1 MTTPL
6 ENLFPN
12 GANLPS
18 GADMV
23 VYLASTIIAV
33 FDDPDL
39 SAEDFSIQPYPAIA
53 IRGDDGDLTLYAYDA
68 TDTTT
73 ADDGGVT
80 CIVVSGRRYI
90 RTTELIVQDSALS
103 ATTTAQP
110 VSPALGDT
118 YVVPAAPSGDDW
130 ASKAKTVATYTARG
144 WKFRNP
150 WPGMI
155 VYVEDE
161 ATYYHYTAA
170 GSWAAGLPLGAIADG
185 TITPMKLAHPFAIL
199 KVVDERNAPPGSA
212 PTAGTMYQVGTAPTG
227 AFAANTKEIAR
238 YNGTS
243 YDFIAPGEG
252 DTIYRL
258 DEAVL
263 YTYRSGLWGVTN
275 DPPAILRA
283 KRADVADEVL
293 SSVSGTT
300 PVYSTG
306 ISIASL
312 TSRKLRVT
320 VFNVQAKL
328 NTTSVTQFV
337 VELYRDTESTPLA
350 SFISNL
356 TDTTYGVAFAATA
369 SWQFMLDVPDT
380 SSHDYRIG
388 VKASEATS
396 ARTPTLTYDLM
407 IEEVELS

>member
-6 ENLFPN
+6 ENLFPL
-12 GANLPS
+12 ASNLP
-18 GADMV
+18 GAPDLRS
-23 VYLASTIIAV
+23 YLASAIIAV

-53 IRGDDGDLTLYAYDA
+53 IRGDDGELTLYAYDA

-110 VSPALGDT
+110 ASPALGDT

-130 ASKAKTVATYTARG
+130 STEAKTVATWTARG
-144 WKFRNP
+144 WVFRQP
-150 WPGMI
+150 WTGMI

-170 GSWAAGLPLGAIADG
+170 GSWASGLPLGAIADG

-199 KVVDERNAPPGSA
+199 RVVDERNAPPGS
-212 PTAGTMYQVGTAPTG
+212 PPSTGTMYQVGTSPTG
-227 AFAANTKEIAR
+227 DFASNTKEIAR

-243 YDFIAPGEG
+243 YDFIAPEEG

-258 DEAVL
+258 DEGVL
-263 YTYRSGLWGVTN
+263 YTYRSGVWGTTA
-275 DPPAILRA
+275 PAQSVLASYYDEHTVSSTPSPGFQNLISFGPITGAIGQKVRVKIHMYGGSTAGSGLDIGVRKDTEGSLSKSLFVLRA
-283 KRADVADEVL
+283 GTHDGA
-293 SSVSGTT
+293 SG
-300 PVYSTG
+300 
-306 ISIASL
+306 IA
-312 TSRKLRVT
+312 
-320 VFNVQAKL
+320 
-328 NTTSVTQFV
+328 
-337 VELYRDTESTPLA
+337 E
-350 SFISNL
+350 I
-356 TDTTYGVAFAATA
+356 
-369 SWQFMLDVPDT
+369 DVPDASPHT
-380 SSHDYRIG
+380 YHVSTTIG
-388 VKASEATS
+388 TNYFDVIPVYFRAT
-396 ARTPTLTYDLM
+396 L
-407 IEEVELS
+407 ELIIPGT